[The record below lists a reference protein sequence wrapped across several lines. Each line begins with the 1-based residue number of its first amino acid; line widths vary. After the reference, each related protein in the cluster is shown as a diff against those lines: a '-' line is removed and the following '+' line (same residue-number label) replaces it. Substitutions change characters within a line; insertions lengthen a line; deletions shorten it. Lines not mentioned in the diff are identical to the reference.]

1 MPQNIGSPIVT
12 QLHFHPHDHMMR
24 VDHRFGLDLLW
35 WQQWG
40 RICHS
45 NLSEIEVHPYNG
57 HLARELQ
64 PPGFWPCDEW
74 VSHYMI
80 VAYMPRRSSLKS
92 DWYFWTV
99 QVCNNVCVNTGCF
112 FTLLHFSGEE
122 KKRKKSDGNR
132 KKLTMEGLLPFF
144 CLLPNDKLSAA
155 LLPRFLL
162 PLAVCPQ
169 YEERKIYVVFK
180 VKPDKFL

>member
-1 MPQNIGSPIVT
+1 MI
-12 QLHFHPHDHMMR
+12 R

-45 NLSEIEVHPYNG
+45 NLSEIEVHPYDG

-74 VSHYMI
+74 VSHYMM
-80 VAYMPRRSSLKS
+80 VAYRPRRSSLKS
-92 DWYFWTV
+92 VWYFWTV

-112 FTLLHFSGEE
+112 FTLLHFSGEKKKKKKVMEIGKTYNGGASALFLFTSKWQALCSSLAMLFTSSSCLSPIWRE
-122 KKRKKSDGNR
+122 KDLCG
-132 KKLTMEGLLPFF
+132 F
-144 CLLPNDKLSAA
+144 
-155 LLPRFLL
+155 
-162 PLAVCPQ
+162 
-169 YEERKIYVVFK
+169 
-180 VKPDKFL
+180 